1 VIRSAGISIA
11 LPTLRSGNPSPRPNE
26 GVEVEPDARLALADC
41 LHAFPAAP
49 GAAGRYAHA
58 AGASFPDG
66 LDHDRTFRE
75 HTNRVKAETMTKLV
89 LWKFISGGGELYALS
104 TGRTPPAEE
113 YVLKNWKRLET
124 TVDAT
129 EEAINKITYESA
141 RDILGNIQR
150 QQYHTLETKVL
161 RTEWKRPTH

>member
-1 VIRSAGISIA
+1 LAASIQSA
-11 LPTLRSGNPSPRPNE
+11 TLSFRAC
-26 GVEVEPDARLALADC
+26 DI
-41 LHAFPAAP
+41 
-49 GAAGRYAHA
+49 
-58 AGASFPDG
+58 AGAGYF
-66 LDHDRTFRE
+66 LE
-75 HTNRVKAETMTKLV
+75 CRVR
-89 LWKFISGGGELYALS
+89 GGGELYALS